1 MRVRCFGHS
10 AFLLSANAG
19 SVMIDPFDGPLARER
34 GTQWDY
40 PDIEGVEPDLLLITH
55 EHFDHSN
62 QDAIGGDPQVIR
74 STAGSFETPLGDVLA
89 IASEHDPS
97 AGTERGPNEIFSF
110 ELDGMRVCHLGDLGQ
125 SALRDEQIAAIG
137 KPDVLMVPVGG
148 HFTIDAEAAAE
159 VVRVLDPAIVVPMHY
174 GSPAVGLPLA
184 PVDDFLALMEGQELR
199 REDAAEFDLAR
210 PAEGTTTVVVPAAP

>member
-1 MRVRCFGHS
+1 MRLRWFGQS
-10 AFLLSANAG
+10 AFLLSGDAG

-74 STAGSFETPLGDVLA
+74 STAGSFETPLGGVLA

-97 AGTERGPNEIFSF
+97 AGTERGPNAIFSF

-125 SALRDEQIAAIG
+125 SALRDEQVAAIG
-137 KPDVLMVPVGG
+137 RPDVLMVPVGG
-148 HFTIDAEAAAE
+148 NFTIDAEAAAE

-174 GSPAVGLPLA
+174 SSPSVGLPLA
-184 PVDDFLALMEGQELR
+184 PVDDFLALMEGHELR
-199 REDAAEFDLAR
+199 RENAAELELER
-210 PAEGTTTVVVPAAP
+210 PGEGTTVVVPAAP

>member
-1 MRVRCFGHS
+1 MRLRWFGQS
-10 AFLLSANAG
+10 AFLLSGDAG

-40 PDIEGVEPDLLLITH
+40 PDIESVEPDLLLISH

-89 IASEHDPS
+89 IASEHDSS
-97 AGTERGPNEIFSF
+97 AGTERGPNAIFSF
-110 ELDGMRVCHLGDLGQ
+110 ELDGTRVCHLGDLGQ
-125 SALRDEQIAAIG
+125 SALREEQLAAIG
-137 KPDVLMVPVGG
+137 KPDLLMVPVGG
-148 HFTIDAEAAAE
+148 HFTIDAGSAAE

-174 GSPAVGLPLA
+174 GLPAVGLPLA
-184 PVDDFLALMEGQELR
+184 PVDDFLALMEGHELR
-199 REDAAEFDLAR
+199 REEAAEFELER
-210 PAEGTTTVVVPAAP
+210 PGEGTTVVVPAAP

>member
-1 MRVRCFGHS
+1 MRLRWFGQS
-10 AFLLSANAG
+10 AFLLNGGAG

-74 STAGSFETPLGDVLA
+74 STAGSFETKFGDVLA

-97 AGTERGPNEIFSF
+97 AGTERGPNAIFSF
-110 ELDGMRVCHLGDLGQ
+110 ELDGLRICHLGDLGQ
-125 SALRDEQIAAIG
+125 SALRDEQLAAIG
-137 KPDVLMVPVGG
+137 RPDLLMVPVGG

-159 VVRVLDPAIVVPMHY
+159 VVRVLGPAIVVPMHY

-184 PVDDFLALMEGQELR
+184 PVDDFLALMEGHELR
-199 REDAAEFDLAR
+199 REDAAELELER
-210 PAEGTTTVVVPAAP
+210 PGEGTTVVVPAAP

>member
-1 MRVRCFGHS
+1 MRLRWFGQS
-10 AFLLSANAG
+10 AFLLSGDAG

-40 PDIEGVEPDLLLITH
+40 PDIESVEPDLLLISH

-89 IASEHDPS
+89 IASEHDSS
-97 AGTERGPNEIFSF
+97 AGTERGPNAIFSF
-110 ELDGMRVCHLGDLGQ
+110 ELE
-125 SALRDEQIAAIG
+125 EQLAAIG
-137 KPDVLMVPVGG
+137 KPDLLMVPVGG
-148 HFTIDAEAAAE
+148 HFTIDAGSAAE

-174 GSPAVGLPLA
+174 GLPAVGLPLA
-184 PVDDFLALMEGQELR
+184 PVDDFLALMEGHELR
-199 REDAAEFDLAR
+199 REEAAEFELER
-210 PAEGTTTVVVPAAP
+210 PGEGTTVVVPAAP

>member
-1 MRVRCFGHS
+1 VVGPHG
-10 AFLLSANAG
+10 LLAQAALQ
-19 SVMIDPFDGPLARER
+19 ILYH
-34 GTQWDY
+34 Q
-40 PDIEGVEPDLLLITH
+40 LLLT
-55 EHFDHSN
+55 EL
-62 QDAIGGDPQVIR
+62 DATVLKPFLVAQNLR
-74 STAGSFETPLGDVLA
+74 LPLISLTGKGAQLVLA
-89 IASEHDPS
+89 DLGSAILSVKAALAS
-97 AGTERGPNEIFSF
+97 G

>member
-1 MRVRCFGHS
+1 MRLRWFGQS
-10 AFLLSANAG
+10 AFLLSGDAG
-19 SVMIDPFDGPLARER
+19 SVMIDPFDGDLARER

-40 PDIEGVEPDLLLITH
+40 PDIEGVESDLLLISH

-89 IASEHDPS
+89 IASEHDAS
-97 AGTERGPNEIFSF
+97 AGTERGPNAIFSF

-125 SALRDEQIAAIG
+125 SALREEQVAAIG
-137 KPDVLMVPVGG
+137 KPDVLFVPVGG
-148 HFTIDAEAAAE
+148 HFTIDAESAAE

-174 GSPAVGLPLA
+174 DTPAVGLPLA
-184 PVDDFLALMEGQELR
+184 PVDDFLALTEGREVR
-199 REDAAEFDLAR
+199 REDAAELGI
-210 PAEGTTTVVVPAAP
+210 EGPGEGKIVVVPAAP

>member
-1 MRVRCFGHS
+1 MRLRWFGQS
-10 AFLLSANAG
+10 AFLLSAGAG

-34 GTQWDY
+34 GTRWDY

-74 STAGSFETPLGDVLA
+74 STAGKFETKFGDVLA

-97 AGTERGPNEIFSF
+97 AGTERGPNAIFSF
-110 ELDGMRVCHLGDLGQ
+110 ELDGLRICHLGDLGQ
-125 SALRDEQIAAIG
+125 SALRDEQLAAIG

-159 VVRVLDPAIVVPMHY
+159 VVRVLDPAVVVPMHY

-184 PVDDFLALMEGQELR
+184 PVEDFLALMEGRELR
-199 REDAAEFDLAR
+199 RADAAELELER
-210 PAEGTTTVVVPAAP
+210 PAEGMTVVVPAAP

>member
-1 MRVRCFGHS
+1 MRLRWFGQS
-10 AFLLSANAG
+10 AFLLSGDAG
-19 SVMIDPFDGPLARER
+19 RVMIDPFDGPLARER

-40 PDIEGVEPDLLLITH
+40 PDIEGVEPDLLLISH

-97 AGTERGPNEIFSF
+97 AGTERGPNAIFSF
-110 ELDGMRVCHLGDLGQ
+110 ELDGTRVCHLGDLGQ
-125 SALRDEQIAAIG
+125 SALREEQLAAIG
-137 KPDVLMVPVGG
+137 KADVLMVPVGG

-174 GSPAVGLPLA
+174 GLPAVGLPLA
-184 PVDDFLALMEGQELR
+184 PVDDFLALMEGHDVR
-199 REDAAEFDLAR
+199 RENAAELELER
-210 PAEGTTTVVVPAAP
+210 PGEGTTVVVPAAP